1 MDGIEKITARIR
13 ADADAELAQLR
24 EQTEAQ
30 ILEIQTQSKAQA
42 DQERTA
48 ILARG
53 RRAAEERLERLK
65 SAAQLERRKLELAA
79 KQEVLSAAGLR
90 AGPGEAV
97 CPAGGGVHPAADRHG
112 APGGVHRTGT
122 AGVLAQRPQPHWQAG
137 RRGRQ

>member
-13 ADADAELAQLR
+13 ADADAELSQLR

-30 ILEIQTQSKAQA
+30 ILEIQTQSKTQA

-65 SAAQLERRKLELAA
+65 SAAQLERR
-79 KQEVLSAAGLR
+79 
-90 AGPGEAV
+90 
-97 CPAGGGVHPAADRHG
+97 
-112 APGGVHRTGT
+112 
-122 AGVLAQRPQPHWQAG
+122 
-137 RRGRQ
+137 